1 MQYFAL
7 LISKEQ
13 DRTPEEW
20 AAGMAEWERFHAKA
34 GAAIKAGDALAPV
47 ALTWGVIAI
56 AMALAA
62 YGARI

>member
-34 GAAIKAGDALAPV
+34 GAAIKEQ
-47 ALTWGVIAI
+47 
-56 AMALAA
+56 
-62 YGARI
+62 